1 MKRLILAIFL
11 SLLFVIPV
19 DATQIEVPVVPESA
33 ADIMPENTDSFGDA
47 LLELL
52 VKSIR
57 KVRPDLQEA
66 ARISVVIIFTG
77 MLFSLLPI
85 ISEKLNN
92 TATVAA
98 MTTISTVMFRH
109 TDAMVSLATNTVME
123 IFEYGKLLCQVMTTA
138 LAAQGGITTSSALY
152 VGTTAFITFLGA
164 LMSRFLVPMIYIF
177 LAFGLAS
184 CAVGNE
190 FLKNASIS
198 IKNLLSWFLKTVIGI
213 FTAYLSITGVVSGT
227 TDQAA
232 LKASKVAISSLV
244 PVVGGILSDSSESVL
259 LSMGI
264 IKNAAGIYGILAV
277 LAVFVGPFLK
287 IGTHY
292 LLLKA
297 SSALCAVF
305 CSKQITS
312 VTECFAAAMGLL
324 VGIMAVGCI
333 MVLISTICY
342 LKGTGNG

>member
-1 MKRLILAIFL
+1 MKRLILAMIF
-11 SLLFVIPV
+11 SLLFVTPV
-19 DATQIEVPVVPESA
+19 DATQIEAPTVPEAA

-66 ARISVVIIFTG
+66 ARISAAIIFTG
-77 MLFSLLPI
+77 MLFSLVPI
-85 ISEKLNN
+85 ISEKLNS
-92 TATVAA
+92 TAAIAA
-98 MTTISTVMFRH
+98 MTTISTMMFRH
-109 TDAMVSLATNTVME
+109 TDSMVSLATNTVME
-123 IFEYGKLLCQVMTTA
+123 IFEYGKLLCQVLTTA

-152 VGTTAFITFLGA
+152 VGTTVFITLLGS

-184 CAVGNE
+184 CAMGNE
-190 FLKNASIS
+190 FLKNASMS
-198 IKNLLSWFLKTVIGI
+198 IKNLLTWLLKTVIGI

-232 LKASKVAISSLV
+232 LKASKVAISSFV

-264 IKNAAGIYGILAV
+264 IKNTAGIYGILAV
-277 LAVFVGPFLK
+277 LAVFLSPFLR
-287 IGTHY
+287 IGAHY

-297 SSALCAVF
+297 SSALCAAF
-305 CSKQITS
+305 CGKQITS
-312 VTECFAAAMGLL
+312 IAENFATAMGFL

-333 MVLISTICY
+333 LVLISTICY

>member
-1 MKRLILAIFL
+1 MKRLILAIIF

-19 DATQIEVPVVPESA
+19 DATQIEAPAVPESA
-33 ADIMPENTDSFGDA
+33 ADIMPENTDAFGDA

-66 ARISVVIIFTG
+66 ARVSAVVIFTA

-85 ISEKLNN
+85 ISEKLNH
-92 TATVAA
+92 ATEIAA
-98 MTTISTVMFRH
+98 VTMISTVIFQH
-109 TDAMVSLATNTVME
+109 TDAMVNLATNTVME
-123 IFEYGKLLCQVMTTA
+123 VLDYGKLLCQVMTAA

-152 VGTTAFITFLGA
+152 VGTTAFITLLGA
-164 LMSRFLVPMIYIF
+164 LISRFLVPLIYVF

-184 CAVGNE
+184 SAMGNE
-190 FLKNASIS
+190 FLKTVSNS
-198 IKNLLSWFLKTVIGI
+198 IKTLLTWLLKTVIGI

-232 LKASKVAISSLV
+232 LKASKVAISSFV

-259 LSMGI
+259 ISMGI
-264 IKNAAGIYGILAV
+264 IKNTAGIYGILAV
-277 LAVFVGPFLK
+277 LAVFVSPFLR
-287 IGTHY
+287 IGAHY
-292 LLLKA
+292 LILKA
-297 SSALCAVF
+297 SSALCAAF

-312 VTECFAAAMGLL
+312 ITDNYATAMGFL

-333 MVLISTICY
+333 LVLISTICY